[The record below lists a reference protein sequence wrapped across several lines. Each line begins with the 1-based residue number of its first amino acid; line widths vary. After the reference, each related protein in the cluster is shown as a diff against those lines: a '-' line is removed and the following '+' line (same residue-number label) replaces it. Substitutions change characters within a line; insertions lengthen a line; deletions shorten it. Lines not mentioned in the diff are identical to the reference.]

1 MRTTSWLLV
10 LIYAGLLPAQEKSEG
25 SAAATILAL
34 EHAWYDAESR
44 GDNRG
49 LDLIFDNALVYV
61 ESGRLVT
68 KGEYLSRV
76 RLTGSH
82 PQLISGETATV
93 QFFGTTA
100 VVTGIYREIGVKD
113 RNILKRWRYI
123 DTWVNKNGSWTLV
136 AAAASPVPK

>member
-25 SAAATILAL
+25 STIATILAL

-49 LDLIFDNALVYV
+49 LDRIFDNALVYV
-61 ESGRLVT
+61 EYGKLVT

-82 PQLISGETATV
+82 PQLISGDTATV
-93 QFFGTTA
+93 QIFGTTA
-100 VVTGIYREIGVKD
+100 IVIGTHREISAKD
-113 RNILKRWRYI
+113 GSILKRWRYI

-136 AAAASPVPK
+136 AAAASPLPK